1 MESSQVDVFRVIV
14 YGRTVGAVNYR
25 NRGGST
31 AVDFK
36 GTDLMPSITGH
47 AKIDGKAGRL
57 VIDADLDHVGPT
69 SAVGPQYLTYVLW
82 AVTPEGRAVN
92 LGEVLPNGNGRD
104 KLTVTT
110 DLQAFGLIVRSEERR
125 VGKECRSRWSPYHLK
140 KKK

>member
-1 MESSQVDVFRVIV
+1 PVFRVNV
-14 YGRTVGAVNYR
+14 YARSANAVNYR

-31 AVDFK
+31 TVDFK

-82 AVTPEGRAVN
+82 AVTPEGRAGK
-92 LGEVLPNGNGRD
+92 LGEGYRQDCGSGDRMYSWMSPCRRSGR
-104 KLTVTT
+104 
-110 DLQAFGLIVRSEERR
+110 
-125 VGKECRSRWSPYHLK
+125 
-140 KKK
+140 